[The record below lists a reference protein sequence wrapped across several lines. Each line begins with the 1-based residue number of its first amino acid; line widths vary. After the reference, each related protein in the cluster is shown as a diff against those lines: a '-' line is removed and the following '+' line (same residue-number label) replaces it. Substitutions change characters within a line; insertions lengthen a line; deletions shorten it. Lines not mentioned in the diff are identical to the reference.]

1 VIDIDSYAYSNNLK
15 KVHPGEKSLFAALT
29 MTVCL
34 TAPTLITPLI
44 VLVLMAGAIILK
56 AGIPARIFLRLMLV
70 PLSFLLLSVL
80 TIAFSIS
87 SNPLGFWIAQTIH
100 GLTIGI
106 RYPDLITAFQLF
118 LRSLGAVSCLY
129 FLALTTPMTE
139 IITVLHRLKVP
150 SIITEL
156 MLLTYRFIFVL
167 METAFTI
174 KRAQS
179 SRLGYISLKISYRSL
194 SRLFSA
200 LLGKVFV
207 KSQELYNAMAARC
220 YTGEIKVLTK
230 KYPVS
235 LRNYIIIIGL
245 ELTLIL
251 FNLYLR
257 IPLL

>member
-1 VIDIDSYAYSNNLK
+1 MIDIDSYAYSNHLK
-15 KVHPGEKSLFAALT
+15 KIHPGEKSLFAMIT

-34 TAPTLITPLI
+34 TSPTVITPL
-44 VLVLMAGAIILK
+44 LVLAMMAGGIIFK
-56 AGIPARIFLRLMLV
+56 AGIPARVFLKLMFV

-87 SNPLGFWIAQTIH
+87 TDPFGFLMAQTIK

-106 RYPDLITAFQLF
+106 RYPDLITAVQLF

-129 FLALTTPMTE
+129 FLALTTPMSE
-139 IITVLHRLKVP
+139 VITVLHKLKVP
-150 SIITEL
+150 VIITEL
-156 MLLTYRFIFVL
+156 MLLIYRFIFVF
-167 METAFTI
+167 METATTI
-174 KRAQS
+174 RRAQ
-179 SRLGYISLKISYRSL
+179 L
-194 SRLFSA
+194 SRSGYVSMKSSFRSMSLLFSA

-235 LRNYIIIIGL
+235 LRNYFLITGL
-245 ELTLIL
+245 ELPLIL
-251 FNLYLR
+251 INLLGR
-257 IPLL
+257 G

>member
-1 VIDIDSYAYSNNLK
+1 MINIDSYAYSNHLK
-15 KVHPGEKSLFAALT
+15 KIHPGEKSLFAMITLA
-29 MTVCL
+29 VCL
-34 TAPTLITPLI
+34 TSPTVITPLI
-44 VLVLMAGAIILK
+44 VLALMAGGIIFK
-56 AGIPARIFLRLMLV
+56 AGIPARVFLKLLLV

-87 SNPLGFWIAQTIH
+87 TSSSEFWLAQTMN

-106 RYPDLITAFQLF
+106 RYPDLITAAQLF

-139 IITVLHRLKVP
+139 IITVLHKLKVP
-150 SIITEL
+150 VIITEL
-156 MLLTYRFIFVL
+156 MLLIYRFIFFF
-167 METAFTI
+167 METAITI

-179 SRLGYISLKISYRSL
+179 SRLGYMSLKISYRSL

-230 KYPVS
+230 KYPVN
-235 LRNYIIIIGL
+235 LRNYLLIIGL
-245 ELTLIL
+245 ELPLIL
-251 FNLYLR
+251 INLLGR
-257 IPLL
+257 R

>member
-1 VIDIDSYAYSNNLK
+1 MIDIDSYAYSNNLK
-15 KVHPGEKSLFAALT
+15 RIHPGEKCLFAVST
-29 MTVCL
+29 MAVCL
-34 TAPTLITPLI
+34 TSPTVITPLI
-44 VLVLMAGAIILK
+44 VLALMAGGIVLK
-56 AGIPARIFLRLMLV
+56 AGIPARIFLQLMLV
-70 PLSFLLLSVL
+70 PFSFLLLSVI

-87 SNPLGFWIAQTIH
+87 SNPLGFWIAQTMN

-106 RYPDLITAFQLF
+106 RYPDLIIAVQLF

-150 SIITEL
+150 TIITEL
-156 MLLTYRFIFVL
+156 MMLIYRFIFVL
-167 METAFTI
+167 METAITI

-179 SRLGYISLKISYRSL
+179 SRLGYVTLKISYRSL

-207 KSQELYNAMAARC
+207 KSQELYNAMSARC

-230 KYPVS
+230 KYPIS
-235 LRNYIIIIGL
+235 LRNYILITGF
-245 ELTLIL
+245 ELPLIL
-251 FNLYLR
+251 FNLLGR
-257 IPLL
+257 R

>member
-1 VIDIDSYAYSNNLK
+1 MINIDSYAYSNHLK
-15 KVHPGEKSLFAALT
+15 KIHPGEKSLFAMITLA
-29 MTVCL
+29 VCL
-34 TAPTLITPLI
+34 TSPTVITPLI
-44 VLVLMAGAIILK
+44 VLALMAGGIIFK
-56 AGIPARIFLRLMLV
+56 AGIPARVFLKLLLV

-87 SNPLGFWIAQTIH
+87 TSSSGFWLAQTMN

-106 RYPDLITAFQLF
+106 RYPDLITAAQLF

-139 IITVLHRLKVP
+139 IITVLHKLKVP
-150 SIITEL
+150 VIITEL
-156 MLLTYRFIFVL
+156 MLLIYRFIFFF
-167 METAFTI
+167 METAITI

-230 KYPVS
+230 KYPVN
-235 LRNYIIIIGL
+235 LRNYLLIIGL
-245 ELTLIL
+245 ELPLIL
-251 FNLYLR
+251 INLLGR
-257 IPLL
+257 R